1 MFFYMLDQLPGLE
14 LSRVKVGMVTL
25 DFIKKLAKKSV
36 LKTKQDLFKVLEIK
50 GYEVQEEAKIVNHL
64 YNLKP
69 ALQKDISI
77 LDSDFKDLSKV
88 I

>member
-1 MFFYMLDQLPGLE
+1 MFFYMLDQLPGFE

-25 DFIKKLAKKSV
+25 DFIKKLTKKSI

-50 GYEVQEEAKIVNHL
+50 GFEVQEEAKIVNYL

-69 ALQKDISI
+69 ELK
-77 LDSDFKDLSKV
+77 KT
-88 I
+88 